1 MLVTVQI
8 KEEEGKMG
16 ACGVPDRDLIGVDS
30 MCKGSHLIDLS
41 TPQNYA
47 PTTVLW
53 SASVSSDLSSHYL
66 PLCQMHGAVETEDA
80 RPERPN
86 GRWFLGHDQ
95 EECNATQKVSRS
107 SSDQIG

>member
-53 SASVSSDLSSHYL
+53 SASVSSDLSSQYL
-66 PLCQMHGAVETEDA
+66 MHGAAKRQVVSGSRRT
-80 RPERPN
+80 
-86 GRWFLGHDQ
+86 Q
-95 EECNATQKVSRS
+95 MTQKVSRS
-107 SSDQIG
+107 SSDRIAWTVE